1 MAGLIY
7 GLCAISAIVC
17 ASLLLL
23 AYPRTRYKLLL
34 WSGLCFVGLALN
46 NLLLVADKL
55 LMVEHDLSLWRSA
68 VALSAMSILL
78 YGVIWDAD

>member
-17 ASLLLL
+17 AYLLLL
-23 AYPRTRYKLLL
+23 AYGRTRYKLLL
-34 WSGLCFVGLALN
+34 WSGLCFVGLAFN
-46 NLLLVADKL
+46 NLLLVTDKL
-55 LMVEHDLSLWRSA
+55 LVPEHDLSLWRSA
-68 VALSAMSILL
+68 AAVLAMSILL